1 MLVIQAQVVW
11 RIWQQTKISQNF
23 GQKWKYFCW
32 VVAWKIIY
40 KGSRKLSALSRMVT
54 WIIWQEFAANGVAG
68 FYRKPSRVSHKSTWV
83 KRGEYSHRWYP
94 PIIWESQKL
103 NLFTLEQEYSIE
115 GLYRKCC
122 CSPHISQKSVVMLLG
137 RPPATTPPR
146 HPAPCHSYVNYITTK
161 HCSELLHCAGE
172 TD

>member
-40 KGSRKLSALSRMVT
+40 KGSRKLSALSTMVT

-94 PIIWESQKL
+94 PIIWESQKS
-103 NLFTLEQEYSIE
+103 NLS
-115 GLYRKCC
+115 GLCYVAAILMYLKRRVLTE
-122 CSPHISQKSVVMLLG
+122 KSVVMLMG
-137 RPPATTPPR
+137 PPPATRMLITSQPR
-146 HPAPCHSYVNYITTK
+146 TV
-161 HCSELLHCAGE
+161 HCVGE